1 MPGGPVED
9 SRSCGLLFPTQNLM
23 KPKFPVFSR
32 KDRSL
37 YCFADSLPLCQAL
50 LDGGARIIQLRAK
63 GLTSSTFRELAEEM
77 QAMIRAYP
85 VPATLI
91 INDRADIALDMAADG
106 LHLGQS
112 DSDYRRV
119 IKAAP
124 SEMIVGVSVHTAAQ
138 ALEAQNAGATYVG
151 AGAVF
156 STVTK
161 SDAQLIGLEELER
174 IVVATRIPVVAIG
187 GIGYENIDQV
197 VRAGAHYFAIISD
210 INQSPDIMSRMNE
223 LNRKISDTLSS

>member
-1 MPGGPVED
+1 MPGSPVKD
-9 SRSCGLLFPTQNLM
+9 SRICGLLFPTQNPM

-32 KDRSL
+32 KERSL

-63 GLTSSTFRELAEEM
+63 GLTASVFRELAEEM
-77 QAMIRAYP
+77 QAMARAHP

-91 INDRADIALDMAADG
+91 INDLADIALDIAADG
-106 LHLGQS
+106 LHLGQG

-124 SEMIVGVSVHTAAQ
+124 PEMIVGVSVHTAAQ
-138 ALEAQNAGATYVG
+138 ALEAQDAGATYVG

-161 SDAQLIGLEELER
+161 SDAKLIGLEELER
-174 IVVATRIPVVAIG
+174 IVAATRIPVVAIG

-197 VRAGAHYFAIISD
+197 VKAGAHYFAIISD
-210 INQSPDIMSRMNE
+210 INQSSDMMSRMNE

>member
-1 MPGGPVED
+1 
-9 SRSCGLLFPTQNLM
+9 M
-23 KPKFPVFSR
+23 KPKFPVFNR
-32 KDRSL
+32 NQRSL
-37 YCFADSLPLCQAL
+37 YCFADSLPLCKSL

-63 GLTSSTFRELAEEM
+63 GLSDSGFRELAEEM
-77 QAMIRAYP
+77 QAMIGSFP
-85 VPATLI
+85 EPATLI
-91 INDRADIALDMAADG
+91 INDRADIALDIAADG

-124 SEMIVGVSVHTAAQ
+124 AEMIVGVSVHTVAQ
-138 ALEAQNAGATYVG
+138 AIEAQNAGATYVG

-156 STVTK
+156 STITK

-174 IVVATRIPVVAIG
+174 IVATTKIPVVAIG

-210 INQSPDIMSRMNE
+210 INQSADIPSRMSA
-223 LNRKISDTLSS
+223 LNRKISDTITS

>member
-1 MPGGPVED
+1 
-9 SRSCGLLFPTQNLM
+9 M
-23 KPKFPVFSR
+23 KPKFPVFNR
-32 KDRSL
+32 NQRSL
-37 YCFADSLPLCQAL
+37 YCFADSLPLCKSL

-63 GLTSSTFRELAEEM
+63 GFSDSGFRELAEEM
-77 QAMIRAYP
+77 QAMIGSFP
-85 VPATLI
+85 EPATLI
-91 INDRADIALDMAADG
+91 INDRADIALDIAADG

-124 SEMIVGVSVHTAAQ
+124 AEMIVGVSVHTVAQ
-138 ALEAQNAGATYVG
+138 AIEAQNAGATYLG

-156 STVTK
+156 STITK

-174 IVVATRIPVVAIG
+174 IVATTKIPVVAIG

-210 INQSPDIMSRMNE
+210 INQSADIPSRMSA
-223 LNRKISDTLSS
+223 LNRKISETITS

>member
-1 MPGGPVED
+1 
-9 SRSCGLLFPTQNLM
+9 M
-23 KPKFPVFSR
+23 KPKFPVFNR
-32 KDRSL
+32 NQRSL
-37 YCFADSLPLCQAL
+37 YCFADSLPLCKSL

-63 GLTSSTFRELAEEM
+63 GFSDSGFRELAEEM
-77 QAMIRAYP
+77 QAMIGSFP
-85 VPATLI
+85 EPATLI
-91 INDRADIALDMAADG
+91 INDREDIALDIAADG

-124 SEMIVGVSVHTAAQ
+124 AEMIVGVSVHTVAQ
-138 ALEAQNAGATYVG
+138 AIEAQNAGATYVG

-156 STVTK
+156 STITK

-174 IVVATRIPVVAIG
+174 IVATTKIPVVAIG

-210 INQSPDIMSRMNE
+210 INQSADIPSRMSA
-223 LNRKISDTLSS
+223 LNRKISETITS

>member
-1 MPGGPVED
+1 MPGSPVED
-9 SRSCGLLFPTQNLM
+9 SRSCGLLFPTPNLM

-32 KDRSL
+32 KERSL

-50 LDGGARIIQLRAK
+50 LDGGAGIIQLRAK
-63 GLTSSTFRELAEEM
+63 GLTDSSFRELAEEM
-77 QAMIRAYP
+77 QAMVRAYP

-91 INDRADIALDMAADG
+91 INDRADIALDIAADG

-156 STVTK
+156 ATATK

-174 IVVATRIPVVAIG
+174 IVAATTIPVVAIG

-197 VRAGAHYFAIISD
+197 VSAGAHYFAIISD

>member
-1 MPGGPVED
+1 
-9 SRSCGLLFPTQNLM
+9 M
-23 KPKFPVFSR
+23 KPKFPVFNR
-32 KDRSL
+32 NQRSL
-37 YCFADSLPLCQAL
+37 YCFADSLPLCKSL

-63 GLTSSTFRELAEEM
+63 GLSDSRFRELAEEM
-77 QAMIRAYP
+77 QAMIRSYP
-85 VPATLI
+85 EPATLI
-91 INDRADIALDMAADG
+91 INDRAEIALDIAADG

-124 SEMIVGVSVHTAAQ
+124 AEMIVGVSVLTATQ
-138 ALEAQNAGATYVG
+138 AIEAQTAGATYVG

-156 STVTK
+156 STITK

-174 IVVATRIPVVAIG
+174 IVAKTKIPVVAIG

-210 INQSPDIMSRMNE
+210 INQSTDIPSRMSA
-223 LNRKISDTLSS
+223 LNQKIRETITS

>member
-1 MPGGPVED
+1 
-9 SRSCGLLFPTQNLM
+9 M
-23 KPKFPVFSR
+23 KPKFPVFDR
-32 KDRSL
+32 NQRSL
-37 YCFADSLPLCQAL
+37 YCFADSLPLCKSL

-63 GLTSSTFRELAEEM
+63 GLTDSGFRELAEEM
-77 QAMIRAYP
+77 QAMIGSFP
-85 VPATLI
+85 EPATLI
-91 INDRADIALDMAADG
+91 INDRADIALDIAADG

-124 SEMIVGVSVHTAAQ
+124 AEMIVGVSVHTAAQ
-138 ALEAQNAGATYVG
+138 AIEAQNAGATYVG

-156 STVTK
+156 STITK
-161 SDAQLIGLEELER
+161 SDALLIGLEELER
-174 IVVATRIPVVAIG
+174 IVATTKIPVVAIG

-210 INQSPDIMSRMNE
+210 INQSADIPFRISA
-223 LNRKISDTLSS
+223 LNRKISETITS

>member
-1 MPGGPVED
+1 MSD
-9 SRSCGLLFPTQNLM
+9 SR
-23 KPKFPVFSR
+23 
-32 KDRSL
+32 
-37 YCFADSLPLCQAL
+37 
-50 LDGGARIIQLRAK
+50 
-63 GLTSSTFRELAEEM
+63 FRELAEEM
-77 QAMIRAYP
+77 QAMIRSYP
-85 VPATLI
+85 EPATLI
-91 INDRADIALDMAADG
+91 INDRAEIALDIAADG

-124 SEMIVGVSVHTAAQ
+124 AEMIVGVSVHTATQ
-138 ALEAQNAGATYVG
+138 AIEAQTAGATYVG

-156 STVTK
+156 STITK

-174 IVVATRIPVVAIG
+174 IVAKTKIPVVAIG

-210 INQSPDIMSRMNE
+210 INQSTDIPSRMSA
-223 LNRKISDTLSS
+223 LNQKIRETITS